1 MVKNINILIISRF
14 LIIVGILLTIF
25 IFNFLYP
32 TSINIA
38 PLLNITLLIVL
49 LSGIYFFLNLNTSIS
64 KDFLIQLQLFIDIIV
79 ISALIYVTGSTQS
92 PFLFLLTIPII
103 ISSIYLNKTKTV
115 LIGVLSFLS
124 LIVIIT
130 LYYTSFYGDIHIE
143 LILSRVILYGLSF
156 TGIALLSAYLVERI
170 RLYREEIEEKEIEFE
185 RLNLLL
191 QNIVENIE
199 YAFITLDEKGDL
211 IFKNREADSLLSHN
225 LLKYLRDSF
234 NVKNK
239 GAFELELEDKIL
251 KVKYDNMNF
260 ENKHYH
266 IFVIEDLTEEKKQ
279 ERERQIRERLLYLG
293 EIAAGMA
300 HEIRNPLA
308 SLMASLQL
316 IEEGKLENISLLTS
330 IIVDDIK
337 RISSIIEDF
346 LIFTENR
353 NFKIEELEL
362 EKQIVKVIK
371 DLNRDGYKTDTI
383 KFKIDKKVEKYK
395 GNSYHLSLILKNLL
409 TNSIK
414 AVKNKGDI
422 SVKIYLDEKRME
434 MRVTDSGSG
443 IEKKDL
449 KNIFN
454 PFFTKSE
461 GKGMGIGLTIVKR
474 IVELYNGTI
483 EVFSEK
489 GKGTEYIITL
499 PQKKKI
505 E

>member
-38 PLLNITLLIVL
+38 PLLNITLLIAL

-64 KDFLIQLQLFIDIIV
+64 KDYLIQLQLFIDIIV
-79 ISALIYVTGSTQS
+79 ISSLIYVTGSMQS

-124 LIVIIT
+124 LIIIIT

-143 LILSRVILYGLSF
+143 LILNKVILYGLSF

-211 IFKNREADSLLSHN
+211 IFKNREADSLLKDN
-225 LLKYLRDSF
+225 LLKILKDYF
-234 NVKNK
+234 NMKNNE
-239 GAFELELEDKIL
+239 AFELEFEDKIL

-316 IEEGKLENISLLTS
+316 IEEGKLENISLLTG

-353 NFKIEELEL
+353 NFKIEEFDP
-362 EKQIVKVIK
+362 EKQVIKVIK
-371 DLNRDGYKTDTI
+371 DLKREGYKTDII
-383 KFKIDKKVEKYK
+383 KFKIDRKVEKYR
-395 GNSYHLSLILKNLL
+395 GNSYHLSLVLKNLL

-434 MRVTDSGSG
+434 MRVSDSGSG
-443 IEKKDL
+443 IEKEDL

-454 PFFTKSE
+454 PFFTKSK

-489 GKGTEYIITL
+489 GKGTEYTITL